1 MKRVIKKVLRKLALM
16 GYALMVRVL
25 PLSKDVV
32 VFESNVGR
40 NYSGNARAIYEYMIQ
55 QGMDGKY
62 RLVWSVED
70 TSTNIPGR
78 VIKVRRTR
86 MKYLYYMAIAR
97 VWVSDSRMP
106 KWLVKREGNTYIQTW
121 HGTPLKKLALDMD
134 VMSMGGSTDVQK
146 YHDNFVANTR
156 TWDYLISQNAFST
169 EVFRRCFAFDKDMLE
184 IGYPRNDVLFHSNTP
199 QEKEAL
205 KKKLGLPLN
214 KKIILYAPTWR
225 DDQYYQKSI
234 YKFVSDMDYGQMQNR
249 LGDEYAMIVKFHYLV
264 KDHIDWS
271 QYGDFIYEFN
281 EHQDIAELYL
291 VSDILITDY
300 SSVMFDYS
308 LLKRPMFFFAYD
320 LENYKNNLRG
330 FYFDFLAT
338 APGPIVETTE
348 ELIDSIVNYDAEEWK
363 EKYDAFSKRYN
374 HADDGGASE
383 KVCRLIEEKLA
394 QSNK

>member
-134 VMSMGGSTDVQK
+134 IMSMGGSTDVQK

-205 KKKLGLPLN
+205 KKKLGLPLD

>member
-1 MKRVIKKVLRKLALM
+1 
-16 GYALMVRVL
+16 
-25 PLSKDVV
+25 
-32 VFESNVGR
+32 
-40 NYSGNARAIYEYMIQ
+40 
-55 QGMDGKY
+55 
-62 RLVWSVED
+62 
-70 TSTNIPGR
+70 
-78 VIKVRRTR
+78 
-86 MKYLYYMAIAR
+86 
-97 VWVSDSRMP
+97 
-106 KWLVKREGNTYIQTW
+106 
-121 HGTPLKKLALDMD
+121 
-134 VMSMGGSTDVQK
+134 
-146 YHDNFVANTR
+146 
-156 TWDYLISQNAFST
+156 
-169 EVFRRCFAFDKDMLE
+169 
-184 IGYPRNDVLFHSNTP
+184 
-199 QEKEAL
+199 
-205 KKKLGLPLN
+205 
-214 KKIILYAPTWR
+214 
-225 DDQYYQKSI
+225 
-234 YKFVSDMDYGQMQNR
+234 MQNR

>member
-205 KKKLGLPLN
+205 KKKLGLPLD